1 MLHIRRTQDSFNFL
15 VSSLVSIEEEFSN
28 VLAIGSNR
36 DAALAMWLSH
46 KKHMEDDV
54 TQKLN
59 DLHGRD
65 LEKKE
70 FLLDIFG
77 SDEQKEM
84 GLNRCIQF
92 SRV

>member
-1 MLHIRRTQDSFNFL
+1 
-15 VSSLVSIEEEFSN
+15 
-28 VLAIGSNR
+28 
-36 DAALAMWLSH
+36 
-46 KKHMEDDV
+46 MEDDV

-59 DLHGRD
+59 DLHGGD